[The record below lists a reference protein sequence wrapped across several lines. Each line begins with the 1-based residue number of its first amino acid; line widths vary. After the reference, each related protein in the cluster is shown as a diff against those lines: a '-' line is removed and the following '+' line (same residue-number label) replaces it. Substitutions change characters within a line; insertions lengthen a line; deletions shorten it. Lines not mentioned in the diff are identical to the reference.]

1 MIYLLYLLLVLLV
14 LLSAFFSSSEIAYA
28 TASRLRLQN
37 DAENGSKRAARA
49 MWITEHFTGFLSTIL
64 VGNNLV
70 NIAFSSAMTA
80 LMVNVYGA
88 GGETIAPIASTLVLL
103 IFGEII
109 PKIAG
114 TSQADRLVRI
124 YTYPLRFFMILFKP
138 VTALVTRIVDRLSKL
153 WTSEEAEPEVTDEEL
168 VSILETI
175 EDEGVFTEQ
184 ESELI
189 KSAIEFSDVTAADIF
204 IPRVDVTAIDVEDS
218 VEDLLKDE
226 ELLSYSRI
234 PVYRDTIDTILGIL
248 STKKLLKAAIT
259 TPLSEIRLEDLLSP
273 PVYVHKTRTISS
285 ILSEFRKKHLMM
297 AIVVDEYGGTEGI
310 LTLEDIL
317 EEIVGEIFDESD
329 DIELDVEQKSDNV
342 YVVDGGTTI
351 EDFFDSID
359 YRPEH
364 FESEYSTMGGWAVE
378 MLDRFP
384 QKGDHFTWDRF
395 SVTVTEAEALR
406 VETLEVELLPPSE
419 EE

>member
-1 MIYLLYLLLVLLV
+1 MIWLLYLLLILLV

-28 TASRLRLQN
+28 TASKLRLQN
-37 DAENGSKRAARA
+37 DAENGSKRASRA
-49 MWITEHFTGFLSTIL
+49 MWISEHFTGFLSTIL

-80 LMVNVYGA
+80 LMINAYGA
-88 GGETIAPIASTLVLL
+88 GGETAAPIVSTLVLL

-153 WTSEEAEPEVTDEEL
+153 WTSQEAEPEVTDDEL

-226 ELLSYSRI
+226 DLLSYSRI

-248 STKKLLKAAIT
+248 STKKLLKAAVT
-259 TPLSEIRLEDLLSP
+259 TPVSEIRLEDLLSP

-317 EEIVGEIFDESD
+317 EEIVGDIFDESD

-342 YVVDGGTTI
+342 YIVDGGTTI

-395 SVTVTEAEALR
+395 SVTVTEAEARR
-406 VETLEVELLPPSE
+406 VETLEVELLPPPE
-419 EE
+419 ED

>member
-285 ILSEFRKKHLMM
+285 ILSEFRRKHLMM

-351 EDFFDSID
+351 EDFFDSIG

-406 VETLEVELLPPSE
+406 VETLEVELLPPPE

>member
-114 TSQADRLVRI
+114 TSQADRLVRV

-234 PVYRDTIDTILGIL
+234 PVYRDTIDTVLGIL
-248 STKKLLKAAIT
+248 STKKLLKAAVT
-259 TPLSEIRLEDLLSP
+259 TPPSEIRLEDLLSP

-285 ILSEFRKKHLMM
+285 ILSEFRRKHLMM

-351 EDFFDSID
+351 EDFFDSIG

-406 VETLEVELLPPSE
+406 VETLEVELLPPPE

>member
-1 MIYLLYLLLVLLV
+1 MTILLFLLLVLLV
-14 LLSAFFSSSEIAYA
+14 LFSAFFSSSEIAYA

-37 DAENGSKRAARA
+37 DAENGSKRASRA
-49 MWITEHFTGFLSTIL
+49 LWITEHFTGFLSTIL

-80 LMVNVYGA
+80 MMAETYGLR
-88 GGETIAPIASTLVLL
+88 GETVAPIASTVVLL
-103 IFGEII
+103 VFGEII

-124 YTYPLRFFMILFKP
+124 YTRPLRFFMILFKP
-138 VTALVTRIVDRLSKL
+138 VTALVTRLVDRLSRL
-153 WTSEEAEPEVTDEEL
+153 WTSEEQEPEVTDDEL

-204 IPRVDVTAIDVEDS
+204 IPRVDVYAFDIEDS
-218 VEDLLKDE
+218 VEDLLKDQDM
-226 ELLSYSRI
+226 LSYSRI
-234 PVYRDTIDTILGIL
+234 PVYRDTIDHILGIL
-248 STKKLLKAAIT
+248 STKKLLKAAVT
-259 TPLSEIRLEDLLSP
+259 TPVADIRLEDLLSP
-273 PVYVHKTRTISS
+273 PVYVHRTRNISS

-297 AIVVDEYGGTEGI
+297 AVVVDEYGGTEGI

-317 EEIVGEIFDESD
+317 EEIVGDIFDESD
-329 DIELDVEQKSDNV
+329 DIELDVERKSDNV
-342 YVVDGGTTI
+342 YKVDGSTNI
-351 EDFFDSID
+351 EDFFDSIG
-359 YRPEH
+359 YTPEH

-395 SVTVTEAEALR
+395 SVTVTEAEARR
-406 VETLEVELLPPSE
+406 VETLEVELLPPPE
-419 EE
+419 ED

>member
-114 TSQADRLVRI
+114 TSQADRLVRV

-138 VTALVTRIVDRLSKL
+138 MTALVTRIVDRLSKL
-153 WTSEEAEPEVTDEEL
+153 WTSEEA
-168 VSILETI
+168 
-175 EDEGVFTEQ
+175 
-184 ESELI
+184 
-189 KSAIEFSDVTAADIF
+189 
-204 IPRVDVTAIDVEDS
+204 
-218 VEDLLKDE
+218 
-226 ELLSYSRI
+226 
-234 PVYRDTIDTILGIL
+234 
-248 STKKLLKAAIT
+248 
-259 TPLSEIRLEDLLSP
+259 
-273 PVYVHKTRTISS
+273 
-285 ILSEFRKKHLMM
+285 
-297 AIVVDEYGGTEGI
+297 
-310 LTLEDIL
+310 
-317 EEIVGEIFDESD
+317 
-329 DIELDVEQKSDNV
+329 
-342 YVVDGGTTI
+342 
-351 EDFFDSID
+351 
-359 YRPEH
+359 
-364 FESEYSTMGGWAVE
+364 
-378 MLDRFP
+378 
-384 QKGDHFTWDRF
+384 
-395 SVTVTEAEALR
+395 
-406 VETLEVELLPPSE
+406 
-419 EE
+419 

>member
-114 TSQADRLVRI
+114 TSQADRLVRV

-226 ELLSYSRI
+226 DLLSYSRI

-259 TPLSEIRLEDLLSP
+259 TPLSEIRLEELLSP

-285 ILSEFRKKHLMM
+285 ILSEFRRKHLMM

>member
-114 TSQADRLVRI
+114 TSQADRLVRV

-226 ELLSYSRI
+226 DLLSYSRI

-285 ILSEFRKKHLMM
+285 ILSEFRRKHLMM

-395 SVTVTEAEALR
+395 SVTVTEAEAHR

>member
-285 ILSEFRKKHLMM
+285 ILSEFRRKHLMM

-317 EEIVGEIFDESD
+317 EEIVGDIFDESD

-342 YVVDGGTTI
+342 YIVDGGTNI

-364 FESEYSTMGGWAVE
+364 FESEYSTRGGWAIE

-395 SVTVTEAEALR
+395 SVTVTEAEARR
-406 VETLEVELLPPSE
+406 VETLEVELLPPPE
-419 EE
+419 ED

>member
-1 MIYLLYLLLVLLV
+1 MIYLLYLLLVVLV
-14 LLSAFFSSSEIAYA
+14 VLSAFFSSSEIAYA
-28 TASRLRLQN
+28 TASRLRLQT

-49 MWITEHFTGFLSTIL
+49 MWITEHFTSFLSTIL

-80 LMVNVYGA
+80 LMINVYGA
-88 GGETIAPIASTLVLL
+88 GGETVAPIVSTLILL

-114 TSQADRLVRI
+114 TSQADRMVRV

-138 VTALVTRIVDRLSKL
+138 VTALVTRIVDWLSKL
-153 WTSEEAEPEVTDEEL
+153 WTSSEAEPEVTDEEL

-234 PVYRDTIDTILGIL
+234 PVYRDTIDTVLGIL
-248 STKKLLKAAIT
+248 STKKLLKAAVT

-285 ILSEFRKKHLMM
+285 ILSEFRRKHLMM

-317 EEIVGEIFDESD
+317 EEIVGDIFDESD

-342 YVVDGGTTI
+342 YIVDGSTTI

-395 SVTVTEAEALR
+395 SVTVTEAEARR
-406 VETLEVELLPPSE
+406 VETLEVELLPPPE
-419 EE
+419 ED

>member
-37 DAENGSKRAARA
+37 DAENGSKRASRA
-49 MWITEHFTGFLSTIL
+49 MWITDHFTGFLSTIL

-88 GGETIAPIASTLVLL
+88 SGETIAPIASTLVLL

-114 TSQADRLVRI
+114 TSQADRLVRV

-189 KSAIEFSDVTAADIF
+189 KSAIEFSDVTAGDIF
-204 IPRVDVTAIDVEDS
+204 VPRVDVTAIDVEDS

-226 ELLSYSRI
+226 DLLSYSRI

-342 YVVDGGTTI
+342 YVVDGSTTI

-364 FESEYSTMGGWAVE
+364 FESEYSTMGGWAIE

-395 SVTVTEAEALR
+395 SVTVTEAEARR
-406 VETLEVELLPPSE
+406 VETLEVELLPPPE

>member
-37 DAENGSKRAARA
+37 DAENGSKRASRA

-88 GGETIAPIASTLVLL
+88 SGETIAPIASTLVLL

-114 TSQADRLVRI
+114 TSQADRLVRV

-189 KSAIEFSDVTAADIF
+189 KSAIEFSDVTAGDIF
-204 IPRVDVTAIDVEDS
+204 VPRVDVTAIDVEDS

-226 ELLSYSRI
+226 DLLSYSRI

-395 SVTVTEAEALR
+395 SVTVTEAEARR
-406 VETLEVELLPPSE
+406 VETLEVELLPPPE

>member
-103 IFGEII
+103 VFGEII

-285 ILSEFRKKHLMM
+285 ILSEFRRKHLMM

-351 EDFFDSID
+351 EDFFDSIG

-406 VETLEVELLPPSE
+406 VETLEVELLPPPE